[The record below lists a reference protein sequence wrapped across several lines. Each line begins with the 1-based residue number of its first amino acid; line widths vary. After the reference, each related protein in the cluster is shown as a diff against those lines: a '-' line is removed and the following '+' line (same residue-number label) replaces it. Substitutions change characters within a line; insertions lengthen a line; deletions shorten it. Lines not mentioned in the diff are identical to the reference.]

1 MKKKILLNSLLGFL
15 ILSLWGCTSGS
26 QQQVV
31 NLNDDYDVA
40 AFFWPSTHDEPR
52 SREVMWGEGIGE
64 WEVIRKGDPRFKG
77 HYQPRVPLWGYE
89 MEDDPAVME
98 KKINA
103 AADHGVNIF
112 IFDWFWFDG
121 GPWLEST
128 LNNGFLK
135 AANRDRMEF
144 FLFWGNH
151 DVPGNLWNYH
161 RYETDSLIFEG
172 EIEWENFRIVVD
184 RVINQYFKQPNYFKI
199 EGKPVF
205 AIFSTGELINSFEG
219 LEGTKEAFEYF
230 RAEVTKAG
238 FPGLHLQVDCARF
251 AWDIHKYTSE
261 MEPNEIYDYLG
272 INSVVMY
279 TWYLAGI
286 EEDYIRWAEN
296 GIAFRDRWDS
306 ILEIPFIPNVSMGWD
321 NTPRY
326 PEFGQDRVVHM
337 GNTPESFAM
346 YLQEAREYLNER
358 PDQPPLIILNAWNE
372 YVEGSYLE
380 PDMKWGY
387 GYLEAVKK
395 VMSGKYDKYY

>member
-1 MKKKILLNSLLGFL
+1 MTRKIFLNSLMGF
-15 ILSLWGCTSGS
+15 IIFSVWGCTSGS
-26 QQQVV
+26 QQQAVDQ
-31 NLNDDYDVA
+31 DDGYHVA
-40 AFFWPSTHDEPR
+40 AFFWPSQHDEPR

-64 WEVIRKGDPRFKG
+64 WEMIRKSEPLFEG

-89 MEDDPAVME
+89 MDDDPAVME

-103 AADHGVNIF
+103 AADHGVDIF

-121 GPWLEST
+121 GPWLESS

-135 AANRDRMEF
+135 ADNRDRMEF
-144 FLFWGNH
+144 YLFWGNH

-161 RYETDSLIFEG
+161 RYETDSLIFEA
-172 EIEWENFRIVVD
+172 EIDWENFKIVVD

-199 EGKPVF
+199 DGKPVF
-205 AIFSTGELINSFEG
+205 AIYSTVELINSFEG

-230 RAEVTKAG
+230 RAEVVKAG
-238 FPGLHLQVDCARF
+238 FPGLHLQVDCSRLAR
-251 AWDIHKYTSE
+251 DIHEFTSE
-261 MEPNEIYDYLG
+261 MEPKEIYEYLG
-272 INSVVMY
+272 INSVVSY
-279 TWYLAGI
+279 TWYLI
-286 EEDYIRWAEN
+286 NLDQDYIRWAEK
-296 GIAFRDRWDS
+296 GLAFRDRWDS
-306 ILEIPFIPNVSMGWD
+306 ILEIPFMPNVCVGWD

-326 PEFGQDRVVHM
+326 PQYGQDSTVHI

-346 YLQEAREYLNER
+346 YLQEAREYLDDR
-358 PDQPPLIILNAWNE
+358 PEQPPLIIVNAWNE

-395 VMSGKYDKYY
+395 VMSGKYDKY